1 MSIFRELADHAAL
14 PFESARMLPLETYRS
29 DDVLAIERSRIFRS
43 GWICVGRTAD
53 LLNTGDY
60 LTAEVPIGRSDEVI
74 SPSDDISA
82 EHRSV
87 IVLRGEDGE
96 VAAFDNVCVHRGAR
110 LLDGCGTHARLTCP
124 YHAWVYRLDGQLI
137 GGPYMTQTPD
147 FDPTQHRLVGLRTEV
162 WEGFIYVNQDPTA
175 ESLAPRL
182 TGLTDVVSSFNMA
195 AYVPV
200 HSQVDVWATNWKLL
214 VENFMDAYHIFKVH
228 KGTFAKHGDNTL
240 DTKMFPGTNDWA
252 HHRVVHEGGADICPA
267 DNTSLVGDMR
277 KAVVLA
283 AVFPSHVMQLQGD
296 WLWYLQITPLGTDC
310 CRIRWDVSVAPEML
324 AAQQDPAAYIASIL
338 NLLNA
343 LNAEDQP
350 IVEGLRR
357 SVESP
362 QFPRAPLSYL
372 ERNVYD
378 FDHYIA
384 TRLSS
389 QVVASSAT

>member
-29 DDVLAIERSRIFRS
+29 EEVLTAECSRIFAA

-53 LLNTGDY
+53 IPNKGDY
-60 LTAEVPIGRSDEVI
+60 LTAELPLARASVSTT
-74 SPSDDISA
+74 DDNDG
-82 EHRSV
+82 HRSV
-87 IVLRGEDGE
+87 IVLRGDDGE
-96 VAAFDNVCVHRGAR
+96 TAAFDNVCIHRGAR
-110 LLDGCGTHARLTCP
+110 LLDGCGTQARLTCP

-147 FDPTQHRLVGLRTEV
+147 FDPTQHRLVGLRSEV
-162 WEGFIYVNQDPTA
+162 WEGFIYVNQDPNA
-175 ESLAPRL
+175 EPLAPRL
-182 TGLTDVVSSFNMA
+182 AGLTEVVSSFNMA
-195 AYVPV
+195 GYVPV

-228 KGTFAKHGDNTL
+228 KGTFSKNGDNTL

-252 HHRVVHEGGADICPA
+252 HHRVVHDGGADICHA

-277 KAVVLA
+277 KTIVLA
-283 AVFPSHVMQLQGD
+283 AVFPCHVMQLQGN
-296 WLWYLQITPLGTDC
+296 WLWYLQITPLGTDR
-310 CRIRWDVSVAPEML
+310 CRIRWDVSVASEML
-324 AAQQDPAAYIASIL
+324 AAQPDPKAYVASVL
-338 NLLNA
+338 ELLNA
-343 LNAEDQP
+343 VNAEDQP

-378 FDHYIA
+378 FDRYVA
-384 TRLSS
+384 MRL
-389 QVVASSAT
+389 AN

>member
-1 MSIFRELADHAAL
+1 MSIFRELTDHAAL

-29 DDVLAIERSRIFRS
+29 DEVLTAERGRIFAP
-43 GWICVGRTAD
+43 GWICAGRTAD
-53 LLNTGDY
+53 IPNKGDY
-60 LTAEVPIGRSDEVI
+60 LTAELPLARASVSAT
-74 SPSDDISA
+74 DDKDG
-82 EHRSV
+82 HRSV
-87 IVLRGEDGE
+87 TVLRGDDGE

-110 LLDGCGTHARLTCP
+110 LLDGCGTQARLTCP

-147 FDPTQHRLVGLRTEV
+147 FDATQHRLVGLRAEV
-162 WEGFIYVNQDPTA
+162 WEGFIYVTQDPNA
-175 ESLAPRL
+175 EPLAPKL
-182 TGLTDVVSSFNMA
+182 SGLTEVVKSFNMA
-195 AYVPV
+195 GYIPV

-228 KGTFAKHGDNTL
+228 KGTFSKNGDNTL

-252 HHRVVHEGGADICPA
+252 HHRVVHDGGDDICHA

-277 KAVVLA
+277 KTIVLA
-283 AVFPSHVMQLQGD
+283 AVSPCHVMQLQGN
-296 WLWYLQITPLGTDC
+296 WLWYLQITPLGTDR

-324 AAQQDPAAYIASIL
+324 AAQPDPKAYVASVL
-338 NLLNA
+338 ELLNA
-343 LNAEDQP
+343 VNAEDQP

-378 FDHYIA
+378 FDRYVA
-384 TRLSS
+384 MRL
-389 QVVASSAT
+389 AN

>member
-1 MSIFRELADHAAL
+1 MSIFRELAEHAAL

-29 DDVLAIERSRIFRS
+29 DYVLAVERSRIFHG

-53 LLNTGDY
+53 VLNTGDY
-60 LTAEVPIGRSDEVI
+60 LTAAVPIGRSDESI
-74 SPSDDISA
+74 SPGDDISA

-87 IVLRGEDGE
+87 IVLRGDDGE

-110 LLDGCGTHARLTCP
+110 LLDGCGTQARLTCP

-137 GGPYMTQTPD
+137 GGPYMTQTLD
-147 FDPTQHRLVGLRTEV
+147 FDPTQHQLVGLRTEV
-162 WEGFIYVNQDPTA
+162 WEGFIYVNQDPNA
-175 ESLAPRL
+175 EPLAPRL
-182 TGLTDVVSSFNMA
+182 TGLTEAVSSFNMA
-195 AYVPV
+195 GYVPV

-228 KGTFAKHGDNTL
+228 KGTFGKNGDNTL
-240 DTKMFPGTNDWA
+240 DTTMFPGTNDWA
-252 HHRVVHEGGADICPA
+252 HHRVVHDGGDDICHA

-277 KAVVLA
+277 KTLVLG
-283 AVFPSHVMQLQGD
+283 AVFPCHVMQLQGD
-296 WLWYLQITPLGTDC
+296 WLWYMQITPLGTDR

-324 AAQQDPAAYIASIL
+324 AAQQDPTAYVARIL
-338 NLLNA
+338 ELMNA
-343 LNAEDQP
+343 VNAEDQP

-357 SVESP
+357 SVETP

-378 FDHYIA
+378 FDRYIA
-384 TRLSS
+384 TRL
-389 QVVASSAT
+389 AARRYRPTA

>member
-14 PFESARMLPLETYRS
+14 QFQSARMLPLETYRS
-29 DDVLAIERSRIFRS
+29 EEVLAAERERIFAS

-53 LLNTGDY
+53 VPNMGDY
-60 LTAEVPIGRSDEVI
+60 LTAELPLARADTQATSEETAG
-74 SPSDDISA
+74 
-82 EHRSV
+82 HRSV
-87 IVLRGEDGE
+87 IVLRGDDGE
-96 VAAFDNVCVHRGAR
+96 IAAFDNVCVHRGAR
-110 LLDGCGTHARLTCP
+110 LLDGCGAQARLTCP

-162 WEGFIYVNQDPTA
+162 WEGFIYVNQDPNA
-175 ESLAPRL
+175 EPLAPRL
-182 TGLTDVVSSFNMA
+182 TGLTKVVSSFNMA
-195 AYVPV
+195 GYVPV

-228 KGTFAKHGDNTL
+228 KGTFAKNGDNTL
-240 DTKMFPGTNDWA
+240 DTAMFPGTNDWA
-252 HHRVVHEGGADICPA
+252 HHRVVHDGGDDICHA

-283 AVFPSHVMQLQGD
+283 AIFPCQVMQLQGN
-296 WLWYLQITPLGTDC
+296 WLWYLQVTPLGTDR

-324 AAQQDPAAYIASIL
+324 AAQQDPTPYVASVL
-338 NLLNA
+338 ELLNA
-343 LNAEDQP
+343 VNAEDQP

-362 QFPRAPLSYL
+362 QFPRGPLSYL
-372 ERNVYD
+372 ERNVHD
-378 FDHYIA
+378 FDRYVA
-384 TRLSS
+384 TRLTGEN
-389 QVVASSAT
+389 Q